1 MPTIA
6 IVEYCRLRYACAPS
20 RTAAEISCILALP
33 ASAVITDW
41 IAQIAKAIASA
52 PHRTMIHK
60 AVIEFPRLL
69 PAKRRPVRRN
79 GTLTGSTLGGRP
91 PQIGADIAELTA
103 KPVQIPFL
111 FQAFTACATRRIP
124 TPDQNPRMD
133 TCGQPRVFSPR
144 NSTCRYGRRSFLSLS
159 LAGR

>member
-103 KPVQIPFL
+103 KPVKIPFL
-111 FQAFTACATRRIP
+111 FQAFTACATRRVQHLTNIP
-124 TPDQNPRMD
+124 VWTRVDNRGCLAQGNRRVD
-133 TCGQPRVFSPR
+133 TD
-144 NSTCRYGRRSFLSLS
+144 
-159 LAGR
+159 

>member
-33 ASAVITDW
+33 ASAAITDW

-69 PAKRRPVRRN
+69 TRRTEARPAPLN
-79 GTLTGSTLGGRP
+79 SSILGGRP
-91 PQIGADIAELTA
+91 PQVGADIAKNAL
-103 KPVQIPFL
+103 
-111 FQAFTACATRRIP
+111 ATQWRNCPNTR
-124 TPDQNPRMD
+124 D
-133 TCGQPRVFSPR
+133 FSLR
-144 NSTCRYGRRSFLSLS
+144 N
-159 LAGR
+159 